1 MLKEKGVTLKL
12 TTTAKHWVLDKG
24 YDPNMG
30 ARPMQRVFDQD
41 IKKPL
46 SKELL
51 FGKLVNGGIALVD
64 VDNNKKIVINYEP
77 KN

>member
-1 MLKEKGVTLKL
+1 
-12 TTTAKHWVLDKG
+12 
-24 YDPNMG
+24 MG

-64 VDNNKKIVINYEP
+64 VDNNNNIVINYEP